1 VDPNETFVDFSKSI
15 LILNRTQS
23 HMQPNESSAPEE
35 KNNITMYSQAWSKV
49 SKGLKKGGFSD
60 DVPAHVHKHARN
72 SQMFLQ
78 TFLIC
83 VLQYFYILY
92 FLVTEVKGEKTLFN
106 MALGLG
112 EFAGMFLS
120 GLLLQRF
127 SAKNIL
133 KFQVVCSIGS
143 IMLLNIYGSTSPN
156 INYIG
161 IFCSISVMSGCVNVY
176 FILCEERIQPN
187 ILAAFLE
194 ISFCIATF
202 CNLVVPFFLQ
212 KGLEFSTL
220 VAIAYCP
227 IMLILI
233 QCFMPPTLKAV
244 LSSNLLEWETES
256 DRLSQDTKSIQ
267 QKNPNTE
274 ALLKCVEAIEGDDQD
289 YMTMDE
295 DEFDEDW

>member
-1 VDPNETFVDFSKSI
+1 
-15 LILNRTQS
+15 
-23 HMQPNESSAPEE
+23 
-35 KNNITMYSQAWSKV
+35 
-49 SKGLKKGGFSD
+49 
-60 DVPAHVHKHARN
+60 
-72 SQMFLQ
+72 
-78 TFLIC
+78 
-83 VLQYFYILY
+83 
-92 FLVTEVKGEKTLFN
+92 

-187 ILAAFLE
+187 ILAAFHE
-194 ISFCIATF
+194 ISFCTATF
-202 CNLVVPFFLQ
+202 CDLVVPFFLQ
-212 KGLEFSTL
+212 KGLEFTTL
-220 VAIAYCP
+220 IAIAFCP

-233 QCFMPPTLKAV
+233 QCFMPPTLKTV
-244 LSSNLLEWETES
+244 LSSNFSDWGTES
-256 DRLSQDTKSIQ
+256 DRLSQNTASIQ
-267 QKNPNTE
+267 NKNPNTE
-274 ALLKCVEAIEGDDQD
+274 ALLKCAETEEFEDEAN
-289 YMTMDE
+289 MTMD
-295 DEFDEDW
+295 DN